1 MNGCSRSPWIH
12 LRTVLDRYHF
22 SFKRLNT
29 PRVNAPMKRCKSSR
43 KDMLNQRPLARHII
57 MRFST
62 KAIHAGQDPD
72 PATGSVT
79 VPVYLTSTYMQVKP
93 GREGKYAYSRTANP
107 TRTALA
113 QRLAALEDGKVGLA
127 FSSGLA
133 ATTTVLML
141 LRKGDHVIAGDDIY
155 GGTYRLFDQVLRNYG
170 LQFTYVDPRSP
181 DNVEKA
187 VRKNTKMIWIETPT
201 NPLMRV
207 VDIRAISKIATKN
220 HTMLVVDNTFASPY
234 LQNPLKLGADISV
247 HSTTKYLGGHS
258 DLIGG
263 AAITADADIGKR
275 LKFLQNAV
283 GAVPGPLDCWLVL
296 RGIKALAVRM
306 DRHNS
311 NAKQIREFLLKQPKI
326 EQVYYPGLPD
336 HPQRDVVKRQMRGYG
351 GMLSFELKG
360 GFRECEKLLTKLSV
374 FTLAESLGGVESLI
388 EHPASMTHASI
399 PRQRRKEQGIKDTLI
414 RMSVGIED
422 VEDLLDDLQRG
433 FKGL

>member
-1 MNGCSRSPWIH
+1 
-12 LRTVLDRYHF
+12 
-22 SFKRLNT
+22 
-29 PRVNAPMKRCKSSR
+29 
-43 KDMLNQRPLARHII
+43 
-57 MRFST
+57 MRFPT
-62 KAIHAGQDPD
+62 KAIHAGQNPD

-79 VPVYLTSTYMQVKP
+79 VPLYLTSTYMQLKP
-93 GREGKYAYSRTANP
+93 GREGKYVYSRTANP
-107 TRTALA
+107 TRNALEES
-113 QRLAALEDGKVGLA
+113 LAFLEDGKVGLA

-133 ATTTVLML
+133 ATTSVLML

-170 LQFTYVDPRSP
+170 LQFSFVDPRSP

-187 VRKNTKMIWIETPT
+187 VRKNTRMIWIETPT

-207 VDIRAISKIATKN
+207 VDIRAISKIAKKN
-220 HTMLVVDNTFASPY
+220 HSLLVVDNTFASPY
-234 LQNPLKLGADISV
+234 LQNPLKHGADISV

-263 AAITADADIGKR
+263 AAITTDAEVGKR

-296 RGIKALAVRM
+296 RGIKTLAVRM

-311 NAKQIREFLLKQPKI
+311 NAKQISEYLLKQPQV

-336 HPQRDVVKRQMRGYG
+336 HPQREVVKRQMRGYG

-360 GFRECEKLLTKLSV
+360 GFGECEKLLTKLRV

-399 PRQRRKEQGIKDTLI
+399 PRQRRIEQGIKDSLI

-422 VEDLLDDLQRG
+422 VEDLLEDLQKG